1 MKQSEIIKRIV
12 EIANQLETGMNM
24 ATVKSNAYSA
34 DGRSKLA
41 FEVGYLSGLIKDA
54 VIDLNEIES
63 KK

>member
-12 EIANQLETGMNM
+12 EIVNQLETGMSM
-24 ATVKSNAYSA
+24 ATTKSNQYST
-34 DGRSKLA
+34 DGRDKLA

-54 VIDLNEIES
+54 VVDLNEIKS